1 MAIQV
6 VMAAQADTAKAQHQL
21 AQAEIA
27 LASALT
33 ASMASTSHGG
43 GTTSD
48 SPSGTAGH
56 VGGSTDA
63 QPDSAGGRITS
74 PGVSGTIGSAGQAGR
89 GEPASPEQLAAD
101 QANVDAAEAALTAAE
116 QDRTQAEITAPIA
129 GTVASVGTKVGEQVT
144 PSTAAVV
151 IVAPG
156 AQVAT
161 MTVSDTEVSDVRPG
175 MAAKVTPT
183 GTSRTLTAT
192 VGSVDTLNPNTNADS
207 TAYTV
212 TVAIDRS
219 AAALPVGA
227 SATVAVLTG
236 RTAQVLTVPTSAVR
250 TVGNVHA
257 VSVLKKGA
265 PVRTLVQTGTVGPAR
280 TQIRSGLAT
289 GTQVVLADLELPPP
303 DGGADTL
310 RSRAVGGARAGAGGA
325 GGSGGARGPGGFGG
339 VGAGRGGRGQG

>member
-1 MAIQV
+1 
-6 VMAAQADTAKAQHQL
+6 MAAQADTAKAQHQL
-21 AQAEIA
+21 GQAEIA

-33 ASMASTSHGG
+33 ALMASTSHGG

-63 QPDSAGGRITS
+63 QPQSGGARTTS
-74 PGVSGTIGSAGQAGR
+74 PGVSGTIGSGGQAGR

-101 QANVDAAEAALTAAE
+101 QADIDAAEAASTAAE

-144 PSTAAVV
+144 SSSAAVV

-161 MTVSDTEVSDVRPG
+161 MTVSDTEVSGVRAG

-183 GTSRTLTAT
+183 GTSRSLSAT
-192 VGSVDTLNPNTNADS
+192 VGSVDTLNPDTSAGS
-207 TAYTV
+207 TSYTV

-219 AAALPVGA
+219 ATALPVGA
-227 SATVAVLTG
+227 SVTVAVLTG

-250 TVGNVHA
+250 TVGSVHV

-265 PVRTLVQTGTVGPAR
+265 PSRTLVQTGTVGPAR

-303 DGGADTL
+303 DGGAANL
-310 RSRAVGGARAGAGGA
+310 RTRVAGGARAAGAGGA
-325 GGSGGARGPGGFGG
+325 GGSGGARGLGGFGG
-339 VGAGRGGRGQG
+339 GGAGRGGRGQG